1 MKIFVDTNIVSEL
14 LEERSLV
21 DYIDQIF
28 EKAEQKGWTRVLSV
42 GSFYTITFLTERF
55 LRRQGIVLPQLVEQQ
70 RIILNSLL
78 QAFEIVDISKDELAS
93 GVPDLQF
100 NDIEDSYQYQSA
112 IKSNCSVLLTINK
125 KDFKNV
131 TDSNIQILSPQEF
144 VETYMD

>member
-1 MKIFVDTNIVSEL
+1 MRIFVDTNIVSEL

-55 LRRQGIVLPQLVEQQ
+55 LRHQGIGQPQLVEKQ

-78 QAFEIVDISKDELAS
+78 QAFEIVDISKDELSS
-93 GVPDLQF
+93 GVSDLQF

-131 TDSNIQILSPQEF
+131 TDGNIQILSPQEF
-144 VETYMD
+144 VDTYIG

>member
-42 GSFYTITFLTERF
+42 GAFYTITFLTERF
-55 LRRQGIVLPQLVEQQ
+55 LRHQGIGQPQLVEQQ
-70 RIILNSLL
+70 RVILNSLL
-78 QAFEIVDISKDELAS
+78 QAFEIVDISKENLSS
-93 GVPDLQF
+93 GVSDLQF
-100 NDIEDSYQYQSA
+100 NDLEDSYQYQSA
-112 IKSNCSVLLTINK
+112 IKSNYSVLLTINK

-131 TDSNIQILSPQEF
+131 TDGNIQILSPQEF
-144 VETYMD
+144 VDTYID